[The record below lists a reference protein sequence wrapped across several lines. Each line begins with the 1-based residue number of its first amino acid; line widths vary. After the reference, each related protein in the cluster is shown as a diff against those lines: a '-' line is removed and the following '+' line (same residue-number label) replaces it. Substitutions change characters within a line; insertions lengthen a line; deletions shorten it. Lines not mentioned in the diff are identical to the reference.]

1 MPLSSKELSILPD
14 DIIFTHSNLQLV
26 MSLRE
31 DDESTIRA
39 YVGQKVGD
47 VNKSAFYWAFD
58 NVNMEAGYEQW
69 MADRGFL
76 AIMNREIQA
85 VYGSFSANEELLWWE
100 KFARFC
106 KENLLFDSAAGFKLR
121 G

>member
-1 MPLSSKELSILPD
+1 MPLSNKELSISPD
-14 DIIFTHSNLQLV
+14 DIIFNHSGFELV

-39 YVGQKVGD
+39 YVGQKVGE
-47 VNKSAFYWAFD
+47 VNKSSFYWAFD
-58 NVNMEAGYEQW
+58 NVNMEAGYAQW
-69 MADRGFL
+69 VDDRGFIL
-76 AIMNREIQA
+76 IMNREIQA
-85 VYGSFSANEELLWWE
+85 VYGSFSANEELQLWE

-106 KENLLFDSAAGFKLR
+106 KENLLFDSATGFKLR

>member
-1 MPLSSKELSILPD
+1 MPLSNKELIILPD
-14 DIIFTHSNLQLV
+14 DIIFNHAGLELV

-39 YVGQKVGD
+39 YVGQKVGSL
-47 VNKSAFYWAFD
+47 NKSTFYWAFD
-58 NVNMEAGYEQW
+58 NVNMESGYAQW
-69 MADRGFL
+69 MTDRGFL
-76 AIMNREIQA
+76 AIMNREIQV
-85 VYGSFSANEELLWWE
+85 VYGSFSANDELLWWE

-106 KENLLFDSAAGFKLR
+106 KEDLLFDSATGFRLR

>member
-1 MPLSSKELSILPD
+1 MPLSNKELSILPD
-14 DIIFTHSNLQLV
+14 DIIFNHSGLELV

-39 YVGQKVGD
+39 YVGQKVGE
-47 VNKSAFYWAFD
+47 VNKSSFYWAFD
-58 NVNMEAGYEQW
+58 NGSFEENPSGW
-69 MADRGFL
+69 MTLRGFL
-76 AIMNREIQA
+76 PIMNREIQA
-85 VYGSFSANEELLWWE
+85 VYGSFSANEELQLWE

-106 KENLLFDSAAGFKLR
+106 KENLLFDSATGFKLR